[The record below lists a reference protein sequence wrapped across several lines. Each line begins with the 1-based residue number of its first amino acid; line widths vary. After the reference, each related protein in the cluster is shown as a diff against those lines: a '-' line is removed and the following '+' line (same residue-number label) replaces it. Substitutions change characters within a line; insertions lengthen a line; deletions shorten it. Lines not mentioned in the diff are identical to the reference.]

1 MQQNPVG
8 YSCVTPSL
16 IQAFPGCYVRIFRH
30 THTHTKNNYMK
41 VLSNNY
47 IGMHSCKSGFGNS
60 LLLQAEERN
69 SHCFFQQNPADVAD
83 PLPHVPLLQGHA
95 ECLRS

>member
-1 MQQNPVG
+1 
-8 YSCVTPSL
+8 
-16 IQAFPGCYVRIFRH
+16 
-30 THTHTKNNYMK
+30 
-41 VLSNNY
+41 
-47 IGMHSCKSGFGNS
+47 MHSCKSGFGNS

-83 PLPHVPLLQGHA
+83 PLPHVPLLQGHT